1 MVKKTSC
8 DRCGACCLQG
18 GAALHTQD
26 LQLIQNK
33 KLTYG
38 DLVTVRQGELAFQ
51 PMASEAG
58 PVAHEFLKLQGKP
71 GSWSC
76 KFYDDDFLR
85 CSIYQDRPLACRVL
99 ECTAPE
105 ALLTITG
112 KNLITR
118 FDCIDE
124 NDPLLPLIRE
134 HDTSCPCPD
143 LSAVSSKLDKNGTDQ
158 ELLQS
163 LEATVNLDLRYRTLA
178 NRKFKLPVASELF
191 YFGRPLF
198 QLLAPLGIAAT
209 QQEEALVLSFN
220 NRSSR

>member
-26 LQLIQNK
+26 LHLIQEK
-33 KLTYG
+33 KLKYE

-58 PVAHEFLKLQGKP
+58 SVAHEFLKLQGKP

-118 FDCIDE
+118 FDCIGD

-143 LSAVSSKLDKNGTDQ
+143 LSAVSSQLEQSGADK

-178 NRKFKLPVASELF
+178 NRKLQLPVASELF

-209 QQEEALVLSFN
+209 QQDEELVLSFKH
-220 NRSSR
+220 RGSR

>member
-26 LQLIQNK
+26 LRLIQEK
-33 KLTYG
+33 KLTYE

-51 PMASEAG
+51 PMASKAG
-58 PVAHEFLKLQGKP
+58 PVTQEFLKLQGKP

-85 CSIYQDRPLACRVL
+85 CSVYQDRPLACRVL

-112 KNLITR
+112 KNLVTR
-118 FDCIDE
+118 FDCIDDD
-124 NDPLLPLIRE
+124 DPLLPLIKE
-134 HDTSCPCPD
+134 HNTSCPCPD
-143 LSAVSSKLDKNGTDQ
+143 LSAVSSKLEEKGADKK
-158 ELLQS
+158 LLLS
-163 LEATVNLDLRYRTLA
+163 LETMVNLDVRYRTLA
-178 NRKFKLPVASELF
+178 NRKFQVSVASELF

-198 QLLAPLGIAAT
+198 QLLAPLGITAT
-209 QQEEALVLSFN
+209 QQEEALVLSYN